1 MNSTKTQQIYNII
14 SYIKHSGITF
24 TCRDVLENLQYIL
37 DKAGILSKFT
47 DNELQ
52 IIKENLLQIA
62 TEKAVQDISYLLQ
75 HHPDPVLNA
84 IALHSQLEIVSV
96 QTKRR

>member
-1 MNSTKTQQIYNII
+1 MNSNKTQQIYNII

-24 TCRDVLENLQYIL
+24 SCRDVLENLQYIL
-37 DKAGILSKFT
+37 DKVGIFSKFT
-47 DNELQ
+47 ENERQ
-52 IIKENLLQIA
+52 TFKENLLEIA
-62 TEKAVQDISYLLQ
+62 SEKAVQDIAYLLQ
-75 HHPDPVLNA
+75 NHPDPVFKA